1 MLMGDT
7 GNALDALD
15 KYAHSP
21 RIETVTLR
29 YLSASSIATAMT
41 SLQQLPV
48 LTLLSLE
55 DNDQRSLS
63 QVRHPVSNPNHPI
76 RIKQIAC
83 SEALKVLRDDAAR
96 GCAQLDVL
104 LPLVNL
110 TLMFVSNPVMNVK
123 WFAFRF
129 PALKIHRPPTP
140 FDAGLA
146 AAASGAHTPI
156 LLQEVRSSSW
166 LKLSAKDPLRIR
178 HFSSG
183 RAALHPRRLQPC
195 PSHTTH
201 PTHQLVFRLGGS
213 TFWSPHPASRSNART
228 NPTALRQV
236 LNRLPRQ
243 WTSGSRAD
251 ASSCLS
257 RWPCSA
263 LRLCGPHRAL
273 VMVRYQRPHSV
284 CS

>member
-1 MLMGDT
+1 MLMGGT

-110 TLMFVSNPVMNVK
+110 TLMFVSNPVMTSNGSPSASLHSK
-123 WFAFRF
+123 YI
-129 PALKIHRPPTP
+129 AL
-140 FDAGLA
+140 
-146 AAASGAHTPI
+146 
-156 LLQEVRSSSW
+156 
-166 LKLSAKDPLRIR
+166 
-178 HFSSG
+178 
-183 RAALHPRRLQPC
+183 
-195 PSHTTH
+195 
-201 PTHQLVFRLGGS
+201 
-213 TFWSPHPASRSNART
+213 PHPSMRVSPPPPLGHTR
-228 NPTALRQV
+228 PYCCRKFEV
-236 LNRLPRQ
+236 LP
-243 WTSGSRAD
+243 G
-251 ASSCLS
+251 
-257 RWPCSA
+257 
-263 LRLCGPHRAL
+263 
-273 VMVRYQRPHSV
+273 
-284 CS
+284 

>member
-1 MLMGDT
+1 
-7 GNALDALD
+7 
-15 KYAHSP
+15 
-21 RIETVTLR
+21 
-29 YLSASSIATAMT
+29 
-41 SLQQLPV
+41 
-48 LTLLSLE
+48 
-55 DNDQRSLS
+55 
-63 QVRHPVSNPNHPI
+63 
-76 RIKQIAC
+76 
-83 SEALKVLRDDAAR
+83 
-96 GCAQLDVL
+96 
-104 LPLVNL
+104 
-110 TLMFVSNPVMNVK
+110 VMNVK

-178 HFSSG
+178 HFSTG

-213 TFWSPHPASRSNART
+213 TIWSPHPASRSNARP

-236 LNRLPRQ
+236 LNRLPLSVDERQ
-243 WTSGSRAD
+243 QGGRLFLPLTLALQRSSSLRPPPCLGGLGLGLGLGCPNPNPNPNPNPMAPRLP
-251 ASSCLS
+251 ASAT
-257 RWPCSA
+257 PPT
-263 LRLCGPHRAL
+263 PHGR
-273 VMVRYQRPHSV
+273 RCSV
-284 CS
+284 CRLARSSWTLCPGHSPQTR

>member
-1 MLMGDT
+1 
-7 GNALDALD
+7 
-15 KYAHSP
+15 
-21 RIETVTLR
+21 
-29 YLSASSIATAMT
+29 MT

-178 HFSSG
+178 HFSTG

-213 TFWSPHPASRSNART
+213 TIWSPHPASRSNARP

-236 LNRLPRQ
+236 LNRLPLSVDERQ
-243 WTSGSRAD
+243 QGGRLFLPLTLALQRSSSLWPPPCLGDGSLPAPTFGLFLTNLLPND
-251 ASSCLS
+251 ESDMQA
-257 RWPCSA
+257 A
-263 LRLCGPHRAL
+263 
-273 VMVRYQRPHSV
+273 
-284 CS
+284 